1 MAAPALAR
9 FPILDRGQGGN
20 AAACDHA
27 AMTSARS
34 VLFFAAIVL
43 MAASADAGAGKA
55 SQARGAALV
64 EQWCRD
70 CHLRPGDK
78 PDADMAP
85 AYEDIVTWPGRDRA
99 YLRKFLRDDHFPM
112 STYRLFDDEKRD
124 VLDWLM
130 SLKPR
135 P

>member
-9 FPILDRGQGGN
+9 FPILDRSQGGN
-20 AAACDHA
+20 PEACDDR
-27 AMTSARS
+27 AMARVISA
-34 VLFFAAIVL
+34 LFLAVIVL
-43 MAASADAGAGKA
+43 VAAGTDAGAGKA
-55 SQARGAALV
+55 SRARGAALV

-78 PDADMAP
+78 PDSDMAP
-85 AYEDIVTWPGRDRA
+85 PYEDIVTWPGRDRA
-99 YLRKFLRDDHFPM
+99 YLKRILAEDHFPM
-112 STYRLFDDEKRD
+112 STYRLFDDEKAD

-130 SLKPR
+130 SLKPK